1 MAENPEKDIEVETIT
16 LSDEEEPP
24 PKVMKTIDPPKQTAR
39 KVHHNFLFLFIGHKV
54 KKRKFLLEL
63 VTELWF
69 IESRLVY
76 PCSALYCGIKWVNNV
91 LVCIFLSRKCR
102 PSLQNYIQSTL
113 LL

>member
-1 MAENPEKDIEVETIT
+1 MAEKPEKDIEVETIT

-76 PCSALYCGIKWVNNV
+76 PCSALYCGIKWA
-91 LVCIFLSRKCR
+91 
-102 PSLQNYIQSTL
+102 QSFCGSIMF
-113 LL
+113 